1 MCVFT
6 SVESGAKNGK
16 IELQIMCIRVI
27 LRRFFAKT
35 NSSNP
40 FQLTFI
46 LKKKERK
53 KTQPLRNICTFP
65 RGILSSPYHSL
76 TVYVDL
82 LRFEVGAMMTIVGCH
97 NSI

>member
-6 SVESGAKNGK
+6 FVESGSKNGK
-16 IELQIMCIRVI
+16 IELQIICIWVI
-27 LRRFFAKT
+27 LRRFFAKNFFKSLPT
-35 NSSNP
+35 SIY
-40 FQLTFI
+40 FQ
-46 LKKKERK
+46 KKKEK
-53 KTQPLRNICTFP
+53 EKNSAIEKYLHFSP
-65 RGILSSPYHSL
+65 GILSSPYHSL

>member
-6 SVESGAKNGK
+6 FVESGSKNGK
-16 IELQIMCIRVI
+16 IELQIICIWVI
-27 LRRFFAKT
+27 LRRFSGKNLFKY
-35 NSSNP
+35 P
-40 FQLTFI
+40 FQLRFI
-46 LKKKERK
+46 FKKKEK
-53 KTQPLRNICTFP
+53 EKNSAIEKYLHFSP
-65 RGILSSPYHSL
+65 GILSSPYHSL